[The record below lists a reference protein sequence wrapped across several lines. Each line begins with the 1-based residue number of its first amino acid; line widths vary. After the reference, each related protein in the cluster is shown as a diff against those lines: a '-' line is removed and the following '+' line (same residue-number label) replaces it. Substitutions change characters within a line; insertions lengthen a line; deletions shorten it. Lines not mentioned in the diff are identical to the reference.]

1 MKRYNMMKGTRF
13 KYLLLTLGTI
23 VLGLLSRKTDA
34 CTIDFVKMY
43 VGDVLW
49 AAMVYFG
56 CRFLFVRMGRSVSF
70 GVALVFS
77 YLIEISQL
85 YHAPWINAIRGTTL
99 GGLVLGFGFLWSDL
113 VCYTVGVLLGVAL
126 DVLLVRKRK

>member
-1 MKRYNMMKGTRF
+1 MMKGIRF
-13 KYLLLTLGTI
+13 KYLLLTLGMI
-23 VLGLLSRKTDA
+23 VLGLLSRKTDVS
-34 CTIDFVKMY
+34 TIDFVKMY
-43 VGDVLW
+43 AGDVLW

-56 CRFLFVRMGRSVSF
+56 CRFLFVRMGRRVSF
-70 GVALVFS
+70 GAALVFS

-85 YHAPWINAIRGTTL
+85 YHAPWIDAIRGTTL

>member
-1 MKRYNMMKGTRF
+1 MKGTRF

-113 VCYTVGVLLGVAL
+113 VCTPWGCFWGLP
-126 DVLLVRKRK
+126 

>member
-43 VGDVLW
+43 AGDVLW
-49 AAMVYFG
+49 ATMVYFG
-56 CRFLFVRMGRSVSF
+56 CRFLFVRMGRRGAFVT
-70 GVALVFS
+70 ALAFS
-77 YLIEISQL
+77 CLIEVSQL
-85 YHAPWINAIRGTTL
+85 YHAPWIDAVRGTTL